1 MDCMGTDYVSVLVV
15 ALGVATVGGVAW
27 WLWAERR
34 DPNGDLGGG
43 ARVVLAVMIVAVFV
57 VLAVLRW
64 NRWS

>member
-15 ALGVATVGGVAW
+15 ALGVASVGGVAW

-34 DPNGDLGGG
+34 DPNGDLGAG
-43 ARVVLAVMIVAVFV
+43 ARVVLAVVIVAVFA